1 MTNAVIDT
9 LLTRVSLG
17 ALTEPAPDEA
27 TLQLALRCALR
38 APDHRMLRPWR
49 FFTVRGAARERLGE
63 LFVGAMQAANPALT
77 EVEAARA
84 RALPLRAPLLVVAA
98 VCPQADAKVPVWEQ
112 LLSGGA
118 AVENLLLALQAQGF
132 ASMWRT
138 GELAT
143 SPIVKAAFGLG
154 EADYLTGFIYIG
166 TAANQKPIK
175 EVVQADFCRNWE
187 GAPA

>member
-1 MTNAVIDT
+1 MTTVIET
-9 LLTRVSLG
+9 LLTRTSLG

-27 TLQLALRCALR
+27 ALQLALRCALR

-49 FFTVRGAARERLGE
+49 FFVVRGSARERLGE
-63 LFVGAMQAANPALT
+63 VFVRAMQASNPALT
-77 EVEAARA
+77 EVEVARA

-98 VCPQADAKVPVWEQ
+98 VCPQADDKVPEWEQ

-118 AVENLLLALQAQGF
+118 AVQNLLLALHAQGY

-143 SPIVKAAFGLG
+143 APIVKAAFGL
-154 EADYLTGFIYIG
+154 APSDYVTGFIYIG
-166 TAANQKPIK
+166 SPAGQKAIK
-175 EVVQADFCRNWE
+175 ELPIADFCRDWE
-187 GAPA
+187 GVS